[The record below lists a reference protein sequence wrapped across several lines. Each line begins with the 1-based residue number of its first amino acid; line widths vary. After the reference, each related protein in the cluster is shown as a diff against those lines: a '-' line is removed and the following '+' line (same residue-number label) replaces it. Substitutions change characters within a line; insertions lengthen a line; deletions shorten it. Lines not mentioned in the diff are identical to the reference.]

1 MKLLEGN
8 PPIHIGY
15 GGYKDEIWV
24 TPVTLQPGEEDA
36 IADRLRKALL
46 SNNTSK

>member
-1 MKLLEGN
+1 MELLEGN

-15 GGYKDEIWV
+15 GAYKAEIWI
-24 TPVTLQPGEEDA
+24 TPLTLQPGEEDA

-46 SNNTSK
+46 SNTSK